1 MNRPGTEYVG
11 VSVCL
16 CVFIESIIQ
25 LLAWSALGEQLHI
38 SMLFTRFAICGGVGV
53 LFMRVVKER

>member
-1 MNRPGTEYVG
+1 M
-11 VSVCL
+11 SVCL

-25 LLAWSALGEQLHI
+25 LLAWSALGEQLNI